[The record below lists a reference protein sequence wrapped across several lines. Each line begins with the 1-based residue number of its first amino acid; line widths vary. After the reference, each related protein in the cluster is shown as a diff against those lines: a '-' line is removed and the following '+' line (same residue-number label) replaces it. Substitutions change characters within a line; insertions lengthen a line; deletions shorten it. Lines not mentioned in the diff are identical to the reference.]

1 MAIERRETPESWR
14 SGGSPAGRNAGAR
27 AAHGPESLPTRKET
41 HLAGSGPILFRQP
54 PRTAFERW
62 TAFRGTMPDAT
73 AAYGVEGRVSRRPTL
88 RSRMTERW
96 LSHRSPRWHDTTDP
110 ATTPRAGLFDLQV
123 DLEQDQRPQGDRQS
137 RRSDVG
143 EAVQVREVMMLLG
156 NHDADDHV
164 NQRDDS
170 SHSHSHSHKTTPLAS
185 GRAER
190 RRFERSGPGAAPEAL
205 PDRGQGCT
213 NSGIAS
219 RARLR
224 AAFRV

>member
-1 MAIERRETPESWR
+1 MAIERREDTRELAERGVAGWPQRRRPSCSW
-14 SGGSPAGRNAGAR
+14 AR
-27 AAHGPESLPTRKET
+27 VATNSEGNPSRR
-41 HLAGSGPILFRQP
+41 FRADPFQTA

-73 AAYGVEGRVSRRPTL
+73 AYGVEGRVSRRPTL

-96 LSHRSPRWHDTTDP
+96 LSHRSPRWHDTADP
-110 ATTPRAGLFDLQV
+110 ATTRRAGLFDLQV

-143 EAVQVREVMMLLG
+143 EAVHVREIIMLLG
-156 NHDADDHV
+156 NHHADDHV

-185 GRAER
+185 GPVFGNQNVGTSSAAQSVMLSNTG
-190 RRFERSGPGAAPEAL
+190 SGDL
-205 PDRGQGCT
+205 
-213 NSGIAS
+213 
-219 RARLR
+219 
-224 AAFRV
+224 V